1 VLSVSPTVARP
12 LAVAACVCLLGAGT
26 AGCST
31 TQDKAAAKQI
41 ESEKILKAREVRQK
55 QKKAAKQKHHH
66 GNGNGNGK
74 SKGKQ

>member
-1 VLSVSPTVARP
+1 VRSVSRTVARP
-12 LAVAACVCLLGAGT
+12 LAVAACACLLGAG
-26 AGCST
+26 ASGCST

-55 QKKAAKQKHHH
+55 QKKAAKQKRRH
-66 GNGNGNGK
+66 GNGK